1 MCGIAGITALAGSL
15 RSDFPDLLK
24 IFSQSLTIRGPD
36 ADGTW
41 VSEKEISAMVH
52 CRLSILDVD
61 ARADQPMRS
70 ADGRFV
76 LVFNGEIYNYAELRA
91 ELEQRGRNFATTS
104 DTEVLLQMYIE
115 HGTEMLNRLRGMYAF
130 AVWDEVERRL
140 VLARDP
146 FGIKPL
152 YYSIKNGQFYFASQ
166 VRAMRRIPGMD
177 LRAEPAGHV
186 GFFVWGSVPE
196 PFTLY
201 RGIRCLPSGSFLTV
215 ANGQVSAPVK
225 FASPAEEFAS
235 FDDAEKPKSEEE
247 SYERLHEALKESV
260 RMHLIADV
268 PVSLFLSAGIDSGMI
283 TGLAAEAH
291 DGLEALTL
299 GFDEM
304 KGTPADETE
313 LAAQVAKRYEV
324 RHYSRYIEKET
335 FRAHR
340 QRLLE
345 QMDQPTIDG
354 VNTYFV
360 SLLARERG
368 YKVAL
373 SGLGGDE
380 LFGGY
385 PSFQQVPKLLHLL
398 GPWPWLPVVG
408 ANLRAITAPVLTRFT
423 SPKYA
428 SLLEYGGSWGGAY
441 LLRRGLFMPWEVS
454 GILGRRMAREGW
466 EELAS
471 IRQMNALAACVDQQK
486 VQAQGD
492 FLRVS
497 ALEMHYYM
505 RTQLLRDA
513 DWAGMAHSLEIRV
526 PMVDMTLLRQ
536 IAALRASP
544 FRPKKPQVG
553 KSLRTPLPN
562 EVLARQKSGFAI
574 PVREWMGDATE
585 GVPRWGLRSWAMH
598 IYRYFEQLPGH
609 EALTRSAG

>member
-1 MCGIAGITALAGSL
+1 MCGIAGIYSYAGALSY
-15 RSDFPDLLK
+15 DFPELLK
-24 IFSQSLTIRGPD
+24 FFSQSLAIRGPD
-36 ADGTW
+36 ADGIW
-41 VSEKEISAMVH
+41 VSKGKVAAMIH
-52 CRLSILDVD
+52 RRLSILDVD
-61 ARADQPMRS
+61 PRADQPMRS

-91 ELEQRGRNFATTS
+91 ELEQRGRTFATTS

-115 HGTEMLNRLRGMYAF
+115 YGTAMLKRLRGMYAF
-130 AVWDEVERRL
+130 AVWDEVERKL

-152 YYSIKNGQFYFASQ
+152 YYGSRDGHFYFASQ
-166 VRAMRRIPGMD
+166 VRAMRGIPGID

-186 GFFVWGSVPE
+186 GFLVWGSVPE
-196 PFTLY
+196 PYTLY
-201 RGIRCLPSGSFLTV
+201 RGILCLPSGSLLTV
-215 ANGQVSAPVK
+215 TNGRVSAPVR
-225 FASPAEEFAS
+225 FAAPAQEFSS
-235 FDDAEKPKSEEE
+235 FDDAERPKSEDE
-247 SYERLHEALKESV
+247 SYQRLHEALKESV

-283 TGLAAEAH
+283 SGLAAESH
-291 DGLEALTL
+291 DGLEGLTL
-299 GFDEM
+299 GFDRM
-304 KGTPADETE
+304 KGTAADETQ
-313 LAAQVAKRYEV
+313 LAAQVAKQYGI
-324 RHYSRYIEKET
+324 RHYPRYIGQET
-335 FRAHR
+335 FLGHR

-385 PSFQQVPKLLHLL
+385 PSFQQVPELVHRLRTWARF
-398 GPWPWLPVVG
+398 PRFG
-408 ANLRAITAPVLTRFT
+408 AWLRAITAPVLGKFT

-428 SLLEYGGSWGGAY
+428 SLMEYGGSWGGAY
-441 LLRRGLFMPWEVS
+441 LLRRGLFMPWEAAAIV
-454 GILGRRMAREGW
+454 GREMAQEGW

-471 IRQMNALAACVDQQK
+471 IREMNGLVASINDRRL
-486 VQAQGD
+486 QADGD

-513 DWAGMAHSLEIRV
+513 DWAGMAHSVEIRV
-526 PMVDMTLLRQ
+526 PMVDMVLLRQ
-536 IAALRASP
+536 IAALRASQ
-544 FRPKKPQVG
+544 FRPRKPQVANA
-553 KSLRTPLPN
+553 LRTPLP
-562 EVLARQKSGFAI
+562 EEIIRRPKTGFVV
-574 PVREWMGDATE
+574 PVRDWIQSGAEEA
-585 GVPRWGLRSWAMH
+585 PSRGLRHWALY
-598 IYRYFEQLPGH
+598 IYRYFQEFTASEPFTH
-609 EALTRSAG
+609 VEA